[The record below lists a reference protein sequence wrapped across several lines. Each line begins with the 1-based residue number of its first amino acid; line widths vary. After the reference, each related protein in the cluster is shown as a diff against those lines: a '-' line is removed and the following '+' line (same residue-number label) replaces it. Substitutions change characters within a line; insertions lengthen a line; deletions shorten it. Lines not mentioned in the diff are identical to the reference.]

1 MSIPAKFVEKYD
13 RDAAVKYAQKYALSY
28 NTEYPSYKPSTPTTG
43 KGDCMNFVS
52 QCIHAGG
59 MPMKWQGFQWF
70 GAKNRCNA
78 AWIGADS
85 FLAFIRKTFGSPRLL
100 IECFETPEG
109 LKKGDFVFTV
119 PDGKAGLITRNPSHI
134 VILSEDYD
142 GGEDLIVCGHTE
154 DQLNKTKA
162 RKDRKCTYIHI
173 KDEGIAYDYTE
184 EDYSDPEDVVTAQAD
199 FGENTLKKSSTVSTP
214 VKNLQKRLNY
224 LGYSCG
230 TVDGKYGTN
239 TEKAVR
245 AFQTACAARFG
256 LTIDGLAGPAT
267 KEALIYPS
275 AMLP

>member
-1 MSIPAKFVEKYD
+1 MSIPAKFAEKYD
-13 RDAAVKYAQKYALSY
+13 RDAAVAYAQKYALNY
-28 NTEYPSYKPSTPTTG
+28 NPEYNDYTNG
-43 KGDCMNFVS
+43 GGDCMNFVS

-59 MPMKWQGFQWF
+59 MPMKTQGLLWY
-70 GAKNRCNA
+70 GSKKKTCA
-78 AWIGADS
+78 AWRGVDS
-85 FLAFIRKTFGSPRLL
+85 FLRFIRKTFGSPRLL

-119 PDGKAGLITRNPSHI
+119 PDGDPGVITRNPSHI

-142 GGEDLIVCGHTE
+142 GGEDLIICGHTE
-154 DQLNKTKA
+154 NQPNKTKT
-162 RKDRKCTYIHI
+162 RRDRRCTYIHI
-173 KDEGIAYDYTE
+173 KDEGIAYNYTE
-184 EDYSDPEDVVTAQAD
+184 DDYSDPEDVITAQAD
-199 FGENTLKKSSTVSTP
+199 FGVNTLRKSNTVSTP

-256 LTIDGLAGPAT
+256 LTIDGLAGEDT